1 MRISKYISDLL
12 FQYECVVIP
21 DFGGFITKEIPSEIN
36 PVQHNFSPP
45 SKEIVFNI
53 HLKTNDGLLVNHIA
67 HSEKISYNESKSRIE
82 KFARKCRVEINNG
95 KRINF
100 QNVGFLFINDN
111 DEIVFRQDV
120 KNNYLADSFGLTS
133 FISPPVKRISQTEKI
148 EKRFKDRKNIPFKMD
163 FRKAAKWGSLVLPL
177 LVIFVWGFLNVT
189 SVKNFYNNYAQLIP
203 FFYSSPSEYLV
214 KNINTFPIKDISEN
228 ILEKNVE
235 EKIDDSPEVVEE
247 IIIPI
252 NQEEEKTGQLD
263 KEQVDMGVSKSV
275 EVDKIHEKPIENQKS
290 PKVEP
295 NLVQPKQSLEAA
307 KTEENIAKY
316 FIIGGAFE
324 ILSNAEKFVEDLK
337 NQDFDAEIVGMNKY
351 GLYRVSYS
359 GFSDRSE
366 ASNQLKV
373 IKKEKNPSAWIFA
386 K

>member
-21 DFGGFITKEIPSEIN
+21 DFGGFITKEIPAEIN

-67 HSEKISYNESKSRIE
+67 HSENISYNESKSRIE
-82 KFARKCRVEINNG
+82 NFARKCRVELING

-100 QNVGFLFINDN
+100 QNVGFLFLNDN

-133 FISPPVKRISQTEKI
+133 FISPPIKRISPTEKI
-148 EKRFKDRKNIPFKMD
+148 GKRFKDRKNIPIKKN

-177 LVIFVWGFLNVT
+177 LVIFVWGFLNVN
-189 SVKNFYNNYAQLIP
+189 SVKNFYDNYAQLIP

-214 KNINTFPIKDISEN
+214 KNIDKLPIKNISEN
-228 ILEKNVE
+228 ISDKNVD
-235 EKIDDSPEVVEE
+235 EKIVDIPEVVEE

-252 NQEEEKTGQLD
+252 NQEEEKEGQLD
-263 KEQVDMGVSKSV
+263 KKQIDMGVSKSV
-275 EVDKIHEKPIENQKS
+275 EVDETPENPIENQKS

-295 NLVQPKQSLEAA
+295 NLVQPKQSSEVV
-307 KTEENIAKY
+307 KTEENKAKY

-324 ILSNAEKFVEDLK
+324 ILSNAENFVEDLK
-337 NQDFDAEIVGMNKY
+337 NQGFDAEIVGLNKY

-359 GFSDRSE
+359 GFSKRSE
-366 ASNQLKV
+366 ASKQLKI
-373 IKKEKNPSAWIFA
+373 IKKENNPSAWIFA